1 MKGKCKTVL
10 VRSSGRGDSCTPLR
24 TWPSLL
30 PLFLSNITKRR
41 QTGPALPSTSC
52 GGGRTASS
60 RVVRVLTRGRGERLP
75 GGEEGGLAAAA
86 AVASSPAA
94 ASAATA
100 ATAALLLLLLLLCGG
115 LLRGQL
121 LLLGLGRA
129 EVGVLDRLLDV
140 HAVVLPVGE
149 AAPDEVL
156 GLVADGRLRGKLHLG
171 CLQDDVLLQ
180 DRRLRLV
187 VSERLK

>member
-10 VRSSGRGDSCTPLR
+10 VRSTGRGDKWTPLR
-24 TWPSLL
+24 TWPSFLFARSP
-30 PLFLSNITKRR
+30 PLSFKYHKTTSDRSRTPLNFLWW
-41 QTGPALPSTSC
+41 
-52 GGGRTASS
+52 RTASS

-75 GGEEGGLAAAA
+75 GGEEGSLAA
-86 AVASSPAA
+86 AVASSPTG
-94 ASAATA
+94 ATA
-100 ATAALLLLLLLLCGG
+100 AGALLLLLLLLCGG

-156 GLVADGRLRGKLHLG
+156 GLVADGRLRGELHLRR
-171 CLQDDVLLQ
+171 LQDDVLLQ

>member
-1 MKGKCKTVL
+1 MGEEIADATSHVAFSSLAHSLSPSFKYHKTTSD
-10 VRSSGRGDSCTPLR
+10 RSR
-24 TWPSLL
+24 TTLDFLL
-30 PLFLSNITKRR
+30 W
-41 QTGPALPSTSC
+41 
-52 GGGRTASS
+52 RTASS
-60 RVVRVLTRGRGERLP
+60 RVVRVLTRGRGERLA
-75 GGEEGGLAAAA
+75 GGEEGALAA

-94 ASAATA
+94 ATA
-100 ATAALLLLLLLLCGG
+100 AALLLLLLLLGGG

-156 GLVADGRLRGKLHLG
+156 GLVADGRLRGELHLRR
-171 CLQDDVLLQ
+171 LQDDVLLQ

>member
-10 VRSSGRGDSCTPLR
+10 VRSTGRGDKWTPLR
-24 TWPSLL
+24 TWPSFLFARSPPLSFKYHKTTSDRSRTPLDFLL
-30 PLFLSNITKRR
+30 W
-41 QTGPALPSTSC
+41 
-52 GGGRTASS
+52 RTASS

-75 GGEEGGLAAAA
+75 GGEEGGLVAAA
-86 AVASSPAA
+86 AVASS
-94 ASAATA
+94 STTA
-100 ATAALLLLLLLLCGG
+100 AALLLLLLLLCGG

-156 GLVADGRLRGKLHLG
+156 GLVADGRLRGELHLRR
-171 CLQDDVLLQ
+171 LQDDVLLQ